1 MQRISA
7 PERTREELRA
17 LMNGDLGTAAGR
29 GELVRLALRLIVE
42 EALED
47 EVSDALGRERYQR
60 GEGEKASY
68 RNGYRTGKVKT
79 AEGAVDYSAPQV
91 RDTPEPFVSAVRAAL
106 SGRTRELERLAV
118 ELYAR
123 GLSTRDIEDAF
134 TDETGRRLLS
144 RAAVSE
150 ITERLWAECG
160 DFCKRDLSEH
170 AVVYLSVD
178 GIAERLR
185 PGQRREAVLAAWGVG
200 EDGRKVLLGLMAG
213 SKEDVET
220 VRAFFQDLRA
230 RGLGDPLLIVSDGA
244 PGIIRA
250 IEECFPRSARQRC
263 LAHRMRNLAAKVP
276 TDLWPVP
283 GSKSPGIKTRVS
295 ACYQAPSRAI
305 ARQLATGAR
314 ADYADLLP
322 SALAC
327 FEGGF
332 DACIAHLRLPVTH
345 RRFART
351 TNLLE
356 RLFVEERRRLKI
368 IPNGFGEKP
377 LLKLMFG
384 ALIRAAERWRGL
396 RFTEFERRQ
405 IAAVRN
411 ELDQEY
417 ADSITP
423 LARSFQPRVSSK
435 SMPRPNRDLLV
446 SEIAHWE
453 RQRNQDGDRIKWMF
467 TTDKARAKMAHAYP
481 IPANES

>member
-1 MQRISA
+1 MERLSA
-7 PERTREELRA
+7 PERTREELRG
-17 LMNGDLGTAAGR
+17 LMNGELGTAAGR
-29 GELVRLALRLIVE
+29 SDLVCLALRLIVE
-42 EALED
+42 EALEG
-47 EVSDALGRERYQR
+47 EVADVLGRERYER
-60 GEGEKASY
+60 GDGEKAGY
-68 RNGYRTGKVKT
+68 RNGYRPGKMKT

-91 RDTPEPFVSAVRAAL
+91 RDTPEPFVSNVRAAL

-134 TDETGRRLLS
+134 TDEAGRRLLS

-150 ITERLWAECG
+150 ITEKLWAEYE
-160 DFCKRDLSEH
+160 DFCKRDLSEQ
-170 AVVYLSVD
+170 AIVYLLVD

-185 PGQRREAVLAAWGVG
+185 PGQRREAVLAAWGIG
-200 EDGRKVLLGLMAG
+200 ADGRKSLLGLMAG

-230 RGLGDPLLIVSDGA
+230 RGLGDPLLVVSDGA

-276 TDLWPVP
+276 ADPWPEF
-283 GSKSPGIKTRVS
+283 KARVTAS
-295 ACYQAPSRAI
+295 YQAPSRAI
-305 ARQLATGAR
+305 ARQLAAGLR

-327 FEGGF
+327 FEDDF
-332 DACIAHLRLPVTH
+332 EACIAHLRLPVTH

-377 LLKLMFG
+377 VLKLMFG
-384 ALIRAAERWRGL
+384 ALFRAAERWRGL
-396 RFTEFERRQ
+396 RFTEFELRQ
-405 IAAVRN
+405 IAAVRR

-417 ADSITP
+417 EASITP
-423 LARSFQPRVSSK
+423 LARSSQPRVSSK
-435 SMPRPNRDLLV
+435 NVP
-446 SEIAHWE
+446 
-453 RQRNQDGDRIKWMF
+453 
-467 TTDKARAKMAHAYP
+467 
-481 IPANES
+481 